1 LRIVSPNSA
10 AISCPLELLCAEA
23 LLKLALKAR
32 GVTYQ
37 IVANHIGVSEQTI
50 KRLFK
55 EKDCSLSRLNDVC
68 EAIDISLYDL
78 LDVAREF
85 SESMTSLN
93 DDQQIWLAMN
103 PSHFHFLFF
112 LTSGY
117 ALPDIQEKYQLS
129 EATLFRYLR
138 DLDRQNFIEL
148 SAQNQFRLK
157 VEGKLLM
164 TLNGK
169 LSKLVRFRNHDF
181 LDYVFDYHD
190 DVNTWFSSSFRF
202 MSADTLKALHS
213 DMEDIMKRYRK
224 AAYQD
229 ESILPRERL
238 LPIKWSTVA
247 ASFDICGEWPL
258 ETYIN

>member
-1 LRIVSPNSA
+1 MRIVSPNSA

-37 IVANHIGVSEQTI
+37 IVANRIGVSEQTI

-138 DLDRQNFIEL
+138 DLDDRT
-148 SAQNQFRLK
+148 
-157 VEGKLLM
+157 LL
-164 TLNGK
+164 NCPPK
-169 LSKLVRFRNHDF
+169 I
-181 LDYVFDYHD
+181 
-190 DVNTWFSSSFRF
+190 SF
-202 MSADTLKALHS
+202 
-213 DMEDIMKRYRK
+213 
-224 AAYQD
+224 
-229 ESILPRERL
+229 
-238 LPIKWSTVA
+238 
-247 ASFDICGEWPL
+247 G
-258 ETYIN
+258 